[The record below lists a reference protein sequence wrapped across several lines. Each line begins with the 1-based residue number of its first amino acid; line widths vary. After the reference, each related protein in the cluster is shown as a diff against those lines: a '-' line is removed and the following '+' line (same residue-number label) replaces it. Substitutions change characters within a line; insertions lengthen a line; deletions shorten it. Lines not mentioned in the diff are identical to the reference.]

1 MFNFLDEFLIEDI
14 VFNPV
19 IGLAFE
25 EEVPM
30 LNPFI
35 GLSLPI
41 TEPAPTMDGPL
52 LIAVDIVGALLLEF
66 EFICNGFELSMP

>member
-14 VFNPV
+14 VFNPT
-19 IGLAFE
+19 IGLAFY
-25 EEVPM
+25 EVPI
-30 LNPFI
+30 LKPFI

-41 TEPAPTMDGPL
+41 TEPAPAIDGPL
-52 LIAVDIVGALLLEF
+52 FIAVDIVGTLLLEF

>member
-19 IGLAFE
+19 IGFAF